1 VRGLAR
7 RAHRGVSNIVSTPRR
22 QFAVAAALYCA
33 LSVVLVGLPVLAH
46 FRQVFVGGEH
56 SDDPEFFTWALRWWP
71 HAIGTVQ
78 NPLWSKAVWAPVGYN
93 MAWAPGIPGPSL
105 LFAPVTL
112 MFGAVASYNLWALAA
127 APLAALGAF
136 LLARKLTGA
145 FWPSVLGGYVFGF
158 STYLLNHTAH
168 INLELVF
175 LHPLAVYLV
184 IRRIEGSISARR
196 FVALLTLVLTLQ
208 FLISTEV
215 FASMVI
221 FGSLAMVAAFLLAPR
236 EERHRLV
243 STAGWM
249 VLAGGIST
257 VVVSPY
263 LAYALSYPLPNRHL
277 GSSDLLSFVIPRTRT
292 LIGGSTFAGMTARFP
307 RSPVE
312 NGAYIGFPLLLAF
325 GHLVATEWRRWTTRL
340 LLVMFAV
347 VVVATLG
354 PRLVVNHHDVM
365 VMPWRLVL
373 DLPLLHESAPERYP
387 VYAFLLLAAAV
398 PLWLTARRPTPM
410 WRSAVAVLGVV
421 LLLPNSIHHSSLPE
435 GSNDLTATDLVRS
448 LGDGETVMILP
459 GNDGRNMFWQSETW
473 FAFRMV
479 TGYMGNVRPP
489 QYRRSRPL
497 KGVYRG
503 SLRFA
508 DRAAFLAFLHA
519 YHVRAIVISEDD
531 DARREKIVTLLGRT
545 PTHLGH
551 TLVFRVPQ
559 APPPA
564 A

>member
-1 VRGLAR
+1 
-7 RAHRGVSNIVSTPRR
+7 
-22 QFAVAAALYCA
+22 
-33 LSVVLVGLPVLAH
+33 
-46 FRQVFVGGEH
+46 
-56 SDDPEFFTWALRWWP
+56 
-71 HAIGTVQ
+71 
-78 NPLWSKAVWAPVGYN
+78 
-93 MAWAPGIPGPSL
+93 
-105 LFAPVTL
+105 
-112 MFGAVASYNLWALAA
+112 
-127 APLAALGAF
+127 
-136 LLARKLTGA
+136 
-145 FWPSVLGGYVFGF
+145 
-158 STYLLNHTAH
+158 
-168 INLELVF
+168 
-175 LHPLAVYLV
+175 
-184 IRRIEGSISARR
+184 
-196 FVALLTLVLTLQ
+196 
-208 FLISTEV
+208 
-215 FASMVI
+215 
-221 FGSLAMVAAFLLAPR
+221 
-236 EERHRLV
+236 
-243 STAGWM
+243 
-249 VLAGGIST
+249 
-257 VVVSPY
+257 
-263 LAYALSYPLPNRHL
+263 
-277 GSSDLLSFVIPRTRT
+277 
-292 LIGGSTFAGMTARFP
+292 
-307 RSPVE
+307 
-312 NGAYIGFPLLLAF
+312 
-325 GHLVATEWRRWTTRL
+325 
-340 LLVMFAV
+340 
-347 VVVATLG
+347 
-354 PRLVVNHHDVM
+354 
-365 VMPWRLVL
+365 VL
-373 DLPLLHESAPERYP
+373 DLPLLHESAPQRYP